1 MKETLPPLYE
11 AIRTALVAVGL
22 LLVPAIGMTAFVHV
36 LVHVFVHVDVALR
49 LVGSVAV
56 ASLLVV
62 AGAAA
67 SRTTMRVVLGD
78 DTR

>member
-1 MKETLPPLYE
+1 MKETLLPLYA
-11 AIRTALVAVGL
+11 AIGTALVAVGL

-36 LVHVFVHVDVALR
+36 DVALR
-49 LVGSVAV
+49 FVGSVAV